1 MPPLPATSHPRRD
14 LRPSGVALV
23 TSLLLALSAG
33 CGGMA
38 SAPPTVGP
46 PPGPISGEAAR
57 QVLVTVDLEGSWRPR
72 RAGTS
77 GAVSTDAYRP
87 SARTR
92 RVVSDL
98 ARAYD
103 LREVESWPIAVLGI
117 HCVVFEISGAED
129 PDRILERLQS
139 DARVESAQPMNLFE
153 TSSGLYNDP
162 YLELQHGV
170 SSMQVEEAHR
180 WARGTGIEVAVV
192 DTGVDIEHP
201 ELRDH
206 IRLARDFVRADG
218 RVPTPDRHGT
228 AVTGVIVS
236 AVDNGLGIIGVAP
249 AAKILA
255 LQGCWQRDPKSA
267 QGTCSSFTL
276 AKALA
281 FAVEQQPDILNLSLA
296 GPHDPLLER
305 LVRTALADDIVVVAA
320 VGDSPAKPFPASV
333 AGVMGVRAIPQ
344 AGDGAASTS
353 DRDELLAPGPAI
365 IPASPAGAFDFHS
378 DHSLATAHVSG
389 LIALLLERRPGLR
402 AAELQE
408 LLRDTSVPVARL
420 EASPGPPMVNA
431 CAALARLVA
440 GPTCALD

>member
-1 MPPLPATSHPRRD
+1 MKRLSVACLLSLLPHAPAAAQLQFTKLLASDGEADDRFGVTVATNGRLVAAGAPFADVGGDDAGAAYIFRGSGADWTEQAKLVATDGAAGDLFGSAVDLGRD
-14 LRPSGVALV
+14 LV
-23 TSLLLALSAG
+23 
-33 CGGMA
+33 
-38 SAPPTVGP
+38 
-46 PPGPISGEAAR
+46 
-57 QVLVTVDLEGSWRPR
+57 
-72 RAGTS
+72 
-77 GAVSTDAYRP
+77 
-87 SARTR
+87 
-92 RVVSDL
+92 
-98 ARAYD
+98 
-103 LREVESWPIAVLGI
+103 VLGAPQ
-117 HCVVFEISGAED
+117 AED

-192 DTGVDIEHP
+192 DTVVDIEHP

-353 DRDELLAPGPAI
+353 DRDELLAPGADI
-365 IPASPAGAFDFHS
+365 ITTSPAGGFDFHS
-378 DHSLATAHVSG
+378 GHSLATAHVSG